1 LKTKRI
7 DPTQRVSSAQLCKS
21 QLQKHTQKTTVTM
34 PEHLE
39 MDFCDVDNVVTS
51 WEKLRRLPDY
61 EIEAGTILFTQ

>member
-1 LKTKRI
+1 LIQPKEFHQRNFAKANYKTY
-7 DPTQRVSSAQLCKS
+7 
-21 QLQKHTQKTTVTM
+21 VTM